1 MKIFAKPTKKEMI
14 LIVAL
19 IIFGVVTDYYG
30 LFKEMFIDESDTKS
44 CRQLLKEDNPR
55 EITLIDRTKCTWG
68 RDILRYNIIDEDG
81 DKMGIYC
88 LSTDF
93 NTIAFSKIREKEI
106 TCENFDDAF
115 ERADNA
121 SDEDDDTNS
130 LQMLRNALTQD
141 IYFKTQT
148 DDDFE
153 RMAKT
158 ALIQRYPWAKNVN
171 IQFCEH
177 TQDINTAIISF
188 DIDDKKYIR
197 IWDSKSNEITE
208 SKDEELNQDIKDGSC
223 PTTESW
229 QISAI
234 LDRDNSMR
242 KAMSSFSNS
251 GEVRL
256 IPEYGYTGMNMDK
269 GAVSAE
275 SYQTN
280 CKIPDYNLPIKYS
293 KLITSTMGT
302 TSYLQQF
309 SAGKYKFI
317 ISLAEITPED
327 DNESNNYDPY
337 EKAYERAIDPTELS
351 CMELAQLVAGA
362 VVAGQDY
369 GDEQV
374 LFLSHA
380 GLNSAAEIYKI
391 LKKFA
396 ENM

>member
-1 MKIFAKPTKKEMI
+1 MKIFAKPTKKEML

-44 CRQLLKEDNPR
+44 CRQLLNEDNPR

-121 SDEDDDTNS
+121 SDEDDETNS

-141 IYFKTQT
+141 IYFKTQA
-148 DDDFE
+148 DNDVE
-153 RMAKT
+153 SLVKKAVENMYVMAENITVQVCET
-158 ALIQRYPWAKNVN
+158 AQSVR
-171 IQFCEH
+171 
-177 TQDINTAIISF
+177 TAIVSF
-188 DIDDKKYIR
+188 DVDGEKYVR
-197 IWDSKSNEITE
+197 IWDSESNLLTE
-208 SKDEELNQDIKDGSC
+208 SRDEKLNQEIADGNC
-223 PTTESW
+223 PKTYLFDMERL
-229 QISAI
+229 
-234 LDRDNSMR
+234 LDRDKAMR
-242 KAMSSFSNS
+242 KFMSSYSYS
-251 GEVRL
+251 GEVQF
-256 IPEYGYTGMNMDK
+256 IPEYGYTGMDMEEN
-269 GAVSAE
+269 VFSTE
-275 SYQTN
+275 SYQTD
-280 CKIPDYNLPIKYS
+280 CKLPENNLPIKYS
-293 KLITSTMGT
+293 KLEGYAMGAT
-302 TSYLQQF
+302 TYLQQF
-309 SAGKYKFI
+309 SAGKYKLRI
-317 ISLAEITPED
+317 LLAEITPEY
-327 DNESNNYDPY
+327 DNEGNEIKNDYDPY
-337 EKAYERAIDPTELS
+337 EKAIDPTSLN
-351 CMELAQLVAGA
+351 CMELAQLIAGA

-369 GDEQV
+369 GNEKI
-374 LFLSHA
+374 LLLNHS